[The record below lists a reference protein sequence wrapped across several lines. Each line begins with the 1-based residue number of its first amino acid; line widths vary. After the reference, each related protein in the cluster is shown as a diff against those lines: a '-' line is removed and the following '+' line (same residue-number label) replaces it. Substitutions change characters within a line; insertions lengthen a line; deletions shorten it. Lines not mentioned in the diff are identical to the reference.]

1 MRKKYEN
8 LHAHTT
14 ASDGKLSH
22 QEVLDICAKNNI
34 GIVAFTDHDSLPNE
48 EAIKILQK
56 NREHS
61 TKWIIGIEISSG
73 WPKEI
78 SGPASNFHIAGLFV
92 DPTNQALKKHCKKA
106 MIARV
111 ERMNKIVSN
120 LQSFG
125 FNISEQD
132 CKKESGGEAI
142 CRPHIVAALK
152 KRGENLK
159 ILEQLKNKMA
169 EEAVSNPEIKRDYN
183 DMIASGEKQY
193 PYSLLLGK
201 QAFVS
206 GIFVD
211 YLYWKD
217 MDKSVELIRNAGGIA
232 ILAHWTF
239 SKRTVNHEMVKK
251 FFQEKRLDGGEIVFG
266 LDSAENLKNKRMVKD
281 MGIMEK
287 LTKKCGVLQSG
298 GGDSHA
304 KEDFKRFTETKWLAQ
319 KTIGMVARMQKQK
332 KLNIE
337 FSSLI

>member
-8 LHAHTT
+8 LHTHTV
-14 ASDGKLSH
+14 ASDGKLSY
-22 QEVLDICAKNNI
+22 QEALDLCAENNI

-48 EAIKILQK
+48 KALKILQK
-56 NREHS
+56 NRQHP

-78 SGPASNFHIAGLFV
+78 GGPASNFHIVGLFV

-106 MIARV
+106 MAGRI

-132 CKKESGGEAI
+132 CKKESGGETI
-142 CRPHIVAALK
+142 CRPHIIAALK
-152 KRGENLK
+152 KRNENIK
-159 ILEQLKNKMA
+159 IIEQLKNKMA
-169 EEAVSNPEIKRDYN
+169 EEAVNNPEIKRDYE

-201 QAFVS
+201 HAFVS
-206 GIFVD
+206 GIYVD

-217 MDKSVELIRNAGGIA
+217 MDKSVELIRSAGGIA

-239 SKRTVNHEMVKK
+239 SKRTVNYEMIKK

-266 LDSAENLKNKRMVKD
+266 LDSQENLKNKQMIKD
-281 MGIMEK
+281 METMEK
-287 LTKKCGVLQSG
+287 LTKECGVLQSG

-304 KEDFKRFTETKWLAQ
+304 KEDFERFGKSKWLAE
-319 KTIGMVARMQKQK
+319 KTIGMVEKMQKQK
-332 KLNIE
+332 KLNIK
-337 FSSLI
+337 FSSI